1 MLIDYKIIGNR
12 IKTARSEAG
21 MSQEQLAEKLKATP
35 EYCSRFENGKAKLN
49 LERLSQVSVILKA
62 PLENLICG
70 VTVGS
75 EGYLHDEIAEIVKSC
90 SGRQTRAIAE
100 IAQIISKLDEE

>member
-1 MLIDYKIIGNR
+1 MIDYKVIGNR
-12 IKTARSEAG
+12 IKTARAETG
-21 MSQEQLAEKLKATP
+21 MSQEQLAEKLNVTP

-49 LERLSQVSVILKA
+49 LERLSQVSVILNV

-75 EGYLHDEIAEIVKSC
+75 EEYLHDEIAEIIKSC
-90 SGRQTRAIAE
+90 SGKQTQAITE
-100 IAQIISKLDEE
+100 IAKIISKLDKE